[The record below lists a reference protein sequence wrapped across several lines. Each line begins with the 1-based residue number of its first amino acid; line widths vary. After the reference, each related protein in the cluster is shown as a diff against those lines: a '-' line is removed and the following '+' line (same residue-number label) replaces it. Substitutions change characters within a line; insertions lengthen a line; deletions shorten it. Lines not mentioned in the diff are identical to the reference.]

1 MAKKKLTK
9 KDEQAKVVDMSNIDD
24 IDPKIIEKNKELLR
38 RKVEELGGEFEN
50 YNPENGV
57 LVFKVMN

>member
-1 MAKKKLTK
+1 MIMTNG
-9 KDEQAKVVDMSNIDD
+9 MRS
-24 IDPKIIEKNKELLR
+24 DPKIIEKNKELLR